1 MTTKVVKGSM
11 WTLAGQAL
19 PLAVSLFTS
28 PIVIRL
34 LGAEGYGVLILLML
48 IPNYLSFA
56 DFGMGMASTKFGSGA
71 YASGSRDK
79 EALIVRTAAVIALF
93 TSVPVAVVMFLLSG
107 TVVSWFNVPDQLLG
121 DASLALK
128 ISAITFVLNIL
139 CLIFNTP
146 QLTRLRM
153 DINTLVN
160 TGFRIFGML
169 CVPLVIYLGGGL
181 VGAIIVLMIVSVLTL
196 SGHIF
201 ASRRLLPELL
211 RASIEKAAVRPMLKF
226 GAALVIG
233 GVAGIL
239 LANSEKLVLTK
250 MTSVET
256 LAYYSAATTLASMVA
271 MFSGSM
277 IQSLLPAF
285 SQLQGSADRQAL
297 DALYSRGI
305 RLNLLLLVP
314 ALMFLAVIA
323 RPFFTLWGG
332 PDFGRE
338 SPMPFYILLAGL
350 AFNVLAFLPHSAIMA
365 SGRSDIFAKI
375 YWIELVPYILLVS
388 WLTWQFGAS
397 GAAAAW
403 SIRVVADA
411 AVIFWLARKVGGVT
425 ISNRAARALAG
436 AFAAIAAPLVAILYF
451 RELNAAVGITL
462 FLGGAF
468 YALIVWR
475 VILEREELNWFYKRI
490 RG

>member
-1 MTTKVVKGSM
+1 M
-11 WTLAGQAL
+11 
-19 PLAVSLFTS
+19 
-28 PIVIRL
+28 
-34 LGAEGYGVLILLML
+34 
-48 IPNYLSFA
+48 
-56 DFGMGMASTKFGSGA
+56 
-71 YASGSRDK
+71 
-79 EALIVRTAAVIALF
+79 
-93 TSVPVAVVMFLLSG
+93 
-107 TVVSWFNVPDQLLG
+107 
-121 DASLALK
+121 
-128 ISAITFVLNIL
+128 
-139 CLIFNTP
+139 
-146 QLTRLRM
+146 
-153 DINTLVN
+153 
-160 TGFRIFGML
+160 
-169 CVPLVIYLGGGL
+169 
-181 VGAIIVLMIVSVLTL
+181 
-196 SGHIF
+196 
-201 ASRRLLPELL
+201 
-211 RASIEKAAVRPMLKF
+211 
-226 GAALVIG
+226 IG